1 MKEIERILMERDGMT
16 QSEARSLIQEA
27 KDQFDEYILDG
38 DMSSAE
44 DICNEYFGL
53 EQDYLIHFM

>member
-1 MKEIERILMERDGMT
+1 MKEIEGILMERDGMT

-27 KDQFDEYILDG
+27 KDQFDEYIEEG
-38 DMSSAE
+38 DLSSAE